1 MSDMNK
7 WINEAMN
14 SLDGMQP
21 APPRGSVFDR
31 IERRLQN
38 GIVATKTIPLYKVS
52 LAAAS
57 ILLLLALNIFV
68 ASKTTQREPRQD
80 EVQNLAEY
88 YGLTDKSMFGI

>member
-1 MSDMNK
+1 MNK

-57 ILLLLALNIFV
+57 ILLLFIQLQPFNDYSVRARARSRSQWMLPATIV
-68 ASKTTQREPRQD
+68 IAQH
-80 EVQNLAEY
+80 
-88 YGLTDKSMFGI
+88 